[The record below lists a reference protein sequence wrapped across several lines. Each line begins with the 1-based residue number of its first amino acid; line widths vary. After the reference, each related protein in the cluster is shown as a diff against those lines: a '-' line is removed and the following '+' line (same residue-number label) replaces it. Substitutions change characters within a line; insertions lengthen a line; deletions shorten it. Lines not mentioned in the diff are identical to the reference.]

1 MSYKTAF
8 RDVIRAYE
16 VDRDQAVAL
25 QKKRKEEVYEKLPNI
40 REIDEAISK
49 AGLDAAKFIL
59 SSGNETAKT
68 ESWLKKSE
76 GLIAEKKRILS
87 ENNIP
92 EDYFTAVNRCNICK
106 DTGYIENGRCRC
118 LKQRMIDKYYDLSNI
133 RDLLALENFDG
144 FDIRYYSQAVDPT
157 EGRSPYQNIQRI
169 YRISTDFVKDFGQT
183 FQNLLFYGDTGLGK
197 TFMCNCIAK
206 DLLDN
211 GHTVLY
217 VTAPRIFKLV
227 EDYRF
232 NRNDMDDADYVID
245 AVTDVDL
252 LVLDDLGAEFST
264 VVTSAALFDIIN
276 QRLLAKKPTVISTN
290 LSLVE
295 FEAQYSARI
304 FSRFL
309 GYYQMLKFIGDDIR
323 AKKKYEGG
331 R

>member
-8 RDVIRAYE
+8 RDVIRDYQI
-16 VDRDQAVAL
+16 DRDKSAAL
-25 QKKRKEEVYEKLPNI
+25 LKKRKDEVYESLPKLK
-40 REIDEAISK
+40 ELDEAIAQS
-49 AGLDAAKFIL
+49 ALTAAKQIL
-59 SSGNETAKT
+59 TIGEKNKDIEKWLTSSQN
-68 ESWLKKSE
+68 
-76 GLIAEKKRILS
+76 LIAEKKQLLT

-92 EDYFTAVNRCNICK
+92 EDYLTNIYRCTICE
-106 DTGYIENGRCRC
+106 DTGYVENNRCRC

-133 RDLLALENFDG
+133 RDLLAIENFES
-144 FDIRYYSQAVDPT
+144 FDIRYYSQTVDPIV
-157 EGRSPYQNIQRI
+157 GISPYQNIQRI
-169 YRISTDFVKDFGQT
+169 YRISMDFVNEFKQS

-206 DLLDN
+206 DLLDA

-217 VTAPRIFKLV
+217 VTAPQIFKLV

-232 NRNDMDDADYVID
+232 NRNDMEEPDYVID

-276 QRLLAKKPTVISTN
+276 QRLLAKKSTVISTN

-309 GYYQMLKFIGDDIR
+309 GHYRMSKFIGDDIR

-331 R
+331 

>member
-16 VDRDQAVAL
+16 ADRDQASAL
-25 QKKRKEEVYEKLPNI
+25 LKKRKEEVYNKLPKLK
-40 REIDEAISK
+40 ELDEAISQ
-49 AGLDAAKFIL
+49 AGLMAAKQIL
-59 SSGNETAKT
+59 ASG
-68 ESWLKKSE
+68 KKSRE
-76 GLIAEKKRILS
+76 TETWLTNSAKLIEEKKQLLAGS
-87 ENNIP
+87 NLP
-92 EDYFTAVNRCNICK
+92 EGYLTDVFRCLICK
-106 DTGYIENGRCRC
+106 DTGYVENGRCRC

-133 RDLLALENFDG
+133 RSLLEVENFENFDL
-144 FDIRYYSQAVDPT
+144 RYYSQNVDST

-169 YRISTDFVKDFGQT
+169 YRIATDFVREFGQS

-227 EDYRF
+227 EYYRF
-232 NRNDMDDADYVID
+232 NRNDMEDPDYAID

-264 VVTSAALFDIIN
+264 VVTNAALFDIIN

-290 LSLVE
+290 LSLIE

-309 GYYQMLKFIGDDIR
+309 GHYQMSKFIGDDIR
-323 AKKKYEGG
+323 AKKKYEG

>member
-8 RDVIRAYE
+8 RDVIRDYE
-16 VDRDQAVAL
+16 VDRERSAAL
-25 QKKRKEEVYEKLPNI
+25 LNKRKAEIYDSLPKLKVL
-40 REIDEAISK
+40 DEAISQS
-49 AGLDAAKFIL
+49 ALTAAKQIL
-59 SSGNETAKT
+59 AAGEKNKDIEA
-68 ESWLKKSE
+68 WLTKSQN
-76 GLIAEKKRILS
+76 LIAEKKQLLA
-87 ENNIP
+87 ENGVP
-92 EDYFTAVNRCNICK
+92 EDYLAEIYQCDICK
-106 DTGYIENGRCRC
+106 DTGYVENMRCRC

-133 RDLLALENFDG
+133 RDLLEIENFDN
-144 FDIRYYSQAVDPT
+144 FDIRYYSKTVDSSV
-157 EGRSPYQNIQRI
+157 GMSPYQNIQRI
-169 YRISTDFVKDFGQT
+169 YRISADFVREFDSS

-217 VTAPRIFKLV
+217 VTAPQIFKLV

-232 NRNDMDDADYVID
+232 NRNDMEEPDYVID

-264 VVTSAALFDIIN
+264 IVTSAALFDIIN
-276 QRLLAKKPTVISTN
+276 QRLLAKKSTVISTN

-309 GYYQMLKFIGDDIR
+309 GHYRMSKFIGDDIR
-323 AKKKYEGG
+323 AKKKYSELS
-331 R
+331 

>member
-8 RDVIRAYE
+8 RDVIRDYE
-16 VDRDQAVAL
+16 MDRDKSTAL
-25 QKKRKEEVYEKLPNI
+25 QKKRKAEVYESLPKLKTL
-40 REIDEAISK
+40 DEAISQS
-49 AGLDAAKFIL
+49 ALMAAKQIL
-59 SSGNETAKT
+59 AAGEKT
-68 ESWLKKSE
+68 QEIEKWLTKSQN
-76 GLIAEKKRILS
+76 LIAEKKQLLADKGV
-87 ENNIP
+87 P
-92 EDYFTAVNRCNICK
+92 EDYLNEIHQCNVCN
-106 DTGYIENGRCRC
+106 DTGYVENLRCRC

-133 RDLLALENFDG
+133 RDLLEVENFEN
-144 FDIRYYSQAVDPT
+144 FDIRYYSKTIDPSV
-157 EGRSPYQNIQRI
+157 GMSPYQNIQRI
-169 YRISTDFVKDFGQT
+169 YRISADFVREFDSS

-206 DLLDN
+206 DLLDA

-217 VTAPRIFKLV
+217 VTAPQIFKLV
-227 EDYRF
+227 EEYRF
-232 NRNDMDDADYVID
+232 NRNNMEEPDYVID

-252 LVLDDLGAEFST
+252 LVLDDLGAEFNT

-276 QRLLAKKPTVISTN
+276 QRLLAKKSTVISTN

-309 GYYQMLKFIGDDIR
+309 GHYRMSKFIGDDIR

-331 R
+331 